1 MTAPTINKNLVY
13 NGALQDLIAAGS
25 TTGGTLEYSLD
36 GTNWSE
42 NVPQAKDAGTY
53 QIYYR
58 VSGGKNYEDVTATR
72 LTEEATIAQRPAEII
87 ADPAGK
93 TYGETDPQLTWHT
106 EDTVAQAELGEDDIA
121 ITREVGEDAGTYTIT
136 ASAKDTAN
144 KNYSYTFK
152 TADFTISQA
161 TPAVTPP
168 MIITDLMYNGT
179 TQDLIAAGSTTGG
192 TLEYSLDGTNW
203 SEDIPQAKDAG
214 TYQIYYRVSGG
225 KNYEDVAATRLTEEA
240 AIAQRSAE
248 IIADPAGKIYGEA
261 DPQLSWHT
269 EDTVARAE
277 LGEDDIAITREAGE
291 DAGTCTITASAKDT
305 ANKNYSYTFKTAE
318 FTIKKAAQQAP
329 IVQTADETIKGR
341 GDGKLTGLTATM
353 EYRAESD
360 TSYTAV
366 TGEEVT
372 DLAAGT
378 YYVRCQED
386 PNHTASPDTTA
397 VIAEGK
403 LAQIILPSDQ
413 KGYTLTASREEAA
426 WGEEVNLTLT
436 LAPGYSKTE
445 NFALKVNGVAV
456 TLGEDN
462 TCTLKDLEADAQIT
476 VEGVADITAP
486 RIVGVETDGVYTG
499 SVTFTVEDEYLT
511 QVTVDG
517 EPVFE
522 ESGAAV
528 QTVRTFTLV
537 PKNGTYRIE
546 AFDAGGNTASAVNIT
561 VNWKEVQAP
570 DGGSKEYTGETLIS
584 DLTDGMIGEA
594 GYTVTENAGGI
605 DAGTCDVKLTL
616 TDPVNYKWES
626 EEGGKADTVVT
637 FTITPK
643 SIADA
648 EVVLGP
654 SLRANGSEQTQTVE
668 KVVLDGKELPADVYT
683 VENNT
688 GTEPGTYTLTI
699 RAKDDGN
706 YTGEVQKEFE
716 ILEAETETETETPSE
731 TETETETPTE
741 TETETPA
748 ETETETQKQ
757 SETKKQTETNK
768 QTPTSGT
775 TPRTGDTTPLAGY
788 AVVCVLSLAA
798 ALLLGGRK
806 KFHR

>member
-1 MTAPTINKNLVY
+1 MSNEITFATGATAVLTFSGTQADGTAYGPASEPPVNTGNYKATVTLTADGKEYKAEQSFRITGVSPTVTAPTINKNLVY

-152 TADFTISQA
+152 TA
-161 TPAVTPP
+161 
-168 MIITDLMYNGT
+168 
-179 TQDLIAAGSTTGG
+179 
-192 TLEYSLDGTNW
+192 
-203 SEDIPQAKDAG
+203 
-214 TYQIYYRVSGG
+214 
-225 KNYEDVAATRLTEEA
+225 
-240 AIAQRSAE
+240 
-248 IIADPAGKIYGEA
+248 
-261 DPQLSWHT
+261 
-269 EDTVARAE
+269 
-277 LGEDDIAITREAGE
+277 
-291 DAGTCTITASAKDT
+291 
-305 ANKNYSYTFKTAE
+305 E

-329 IVQTADETIKGR
+329 TVQTVDETIKGR
-341 GDGKLTGLTATM
+341 VDGKLTGLTTAM
-353 EYRAESD
+353 EYRVEGE

-378 YYVRCQED
+378 YYVRYQED

-499 SVTFTVEDEYLT
+499 SVTFTVEDEYLA

-522 ESGAAV
+522 
-528 QTVRTFTLV
+528 
-537 PKNGTYRIE
+537 
-546 AFDAGGNTASAVNIT
+546 
-561 VNWKEVQAP
+561 
-570 DGGSKEYTGETLIS
+570 
-584 DLTDGMIGEA
+584 
-594 GYTVTENAGGI
+594 
-605 DAGTCDVKLTL
+605 
-616 TDPVNYKWES
+616 
-626 EEGGKADTVVT
+626 
-637 FTITPK
+637 
-643 SIADA
+643 
-648 EVVLGP
+648 
-654 SLRANGSEQTQTVE
+654 
-668 KVVLDGKELPADVYT
+668 
-683 VENNT
+683 
-688 GTEPGTYTLTI
+688 
-699 RAKDDGN
+699 DD
-706 YTGEVQKEFE
+706 EMRQ
-716 ILEAETETETETPSE
+716 
-731 TETETETPTE
+731 
-741 TETETPA
+741 
-748 ETETETQKQ
+748 
-757 SETKKQTETNK
+757 
-768 QTPTSGT
+768 
-775 TPRTGDTTPLAGY
+775 
-788 AVVCVLSLAA
+788 A
-798 ALLLGGRK
+798 AL
-806 KFHR
+806 

>member
-1 MTAPTINKNLVY
+1 
-13 NGALQDLIAAGS
+13 
-25 TTGGTLEYSLD
+25 
-36 GTNWSE
+36 
-42 NVPQAKDAGTY
+42 
-53 QIYYR
+53 
-58 VSGGKNYEDVTATR
+58 
-72 LTEEATIAQRPAEII
+72 
-87 ADPAGK
+87 
-93 TYGETDPQLTWHT
+93 
-106 EDTVAQAELGEDDIA
+106 
-121 ITREVGEDAGTYTIT
+121 
-136 ASAKDTAN
+136 
-144 KNYSYTFK
+144 
-152 TADFTISQA
+152 
-161 TPAVTPP
+161 
-168 MIITDLMYNGT
+168 
-179 TQDLIAAGSTTGG
+179 
-192 TLEYSLDGTNW
+192 
-203 SEDIPQAKDAG
+203 
-214 TYQIYYRVSGG
+214 
-225 KNYEDVAATRLTEEA
+225 
-240 AIAQRSAE
+240 
-248 IIADPAGKIYGEA
+248 
-261 DPQLSWHT
+261 
-269 EDTVARAE
+269 
-277 LGEDDIAITREAGE
+277 
-291 DAGTCTITASAKDT
+291 
-305 ANKNYSYTFKTAE
+305 
-318 FTIKKAAQQAP
+318 
-329 IVQTADETIKGR
+329 
-341 GDGKLTGLTATM
+341 M

-413 KGYTLTASREEAA
+413 KGYTLTASRGEAA
-426 WGEEVNLTLT
+426 WGEEVNLSLT

-499 SVTFTVEDEYLT
+499 SVAFTVEDEYLT

-522 ESGAAV
+522 DDGNAAGSTTGNATAV
-528 QTVRTFTLV
+528 QTVRTFTLI
-537 PKNGTYRIE
+537 PKNGKYQIE
-546 AFDAGGNTASAVNIT
+546 ALDESGNTASAVNIT
-561 VNWKEVQAP
+561 VNWNEVQAP
-570 DGGSKEYTGETLIS
+570 DGGSKEYTGEMLTS
-584 DLTDGMIGEA
+584 DLIDGMIGEA
-594 GYTVTENAGGI
+594 AYTVTENAGGI
-605 DAGTCDVKLTL
+605 DAGTYDVKLTL
-616 TDPVNYKWES
+616 TDPVNYKWET

-654 SLRANGSEQTQTVE
+654 SLRADGSEQTQTVE

-688 GTEPGTYTLTI
+688 AIEAGTYTLTI
-699 RAKDDGN
+699 RAKDGGN

-716 ILEAETETETETPSE
+716 ILEAETETETETETPSETETETETPAETETETETPSE

-806 KFHR
+806 KFRR